1 MLVDFPLRIDGG
13 SIFEG
18 NCLYL
23 QPADRTR
30 QGLSAGT
37 VESSQFLEI
46 KYLTKRAEQQDTI
59 TYLTP
64 LCWSVAPNQEKL
76 PRHQAFQTEEHS
88 RSSVFLGKC

>member
-37 VESSQFLEI
+37 VESSQFLEL
-46 KYLTKRAEQQDTI
+46 KYLTTDKERNNRTQLHT
-59 TYLTP
+59 
-64 LCWSVAPNQEKL
+64 
-76 PRHQAFQTEEHS
+76 
-88 RSSVFLGKC
+88 